1 MEIIC
6 NKCGTVIPAPEWK
19 TARDGDIEHTYF
31 LCPSCGDAFPISTT
45 DGRLREDIMKYSK
58 MASRLKRGKCTEQF
72 HRRVQ
77 KLKEENVKR
86 SRELAAA
93 HPLAPLLLK
102 E

>member
-6 NKCGTVIPAPEWK
+6 DRCGAVIPDPEWK

-31 LCPSCGDAFPISTT
+31 LCPSCGETYRAGTT
-45 DGRLREDIMKYSK
+45 DGRLRGDIVKYTR
-58 MASRLKRGKCTEQF
+58 MAARLKKGNCSEQF
-72 HRRVQ
+72 HRRAQ

-86 SRELAAA
+86 SRELAEA

>member
-6 NKCGTVIPAPEWK
+6 NKCGAVIPAPEWK
-19 TARDGDIEHTYF
+19 TVRDGDIEHTYF
-31 LCPSCGDAFPISTT
+31 LCPSCGDAYRISTT
-45 DGRLREDIMKYSK
+45 DGRLREDITKYTR
-58 MASRLKRGKCTEQF
+58 MAARLKAGKCSEQF

-93 HPLAPLLLK
+93 HPLASLLLK